1 MSGQSIDDAA
11 PPERLAELLRQ
22 SRELLGLSV
31 RAAAARTGL
40 SGTYLSQLE
49 SAAIKE
55 PSPHVLYKLAEAYGL
70 SYADLMRAAGYLMP
84 GSRSNV
90 KRFAPASP
98 FDIALRTTAPLTD
111 DEREALAEYLA
122 WYRSRHGRP
131 PEKR

>member
-1 MSGQSIDDAA
+1 MSGQGIDDAA
-11 PPERLAELLRQ
+11 PPERLAELLRR

-49 SAAIKE
+49 AAAIKE

-70 SYADLMRAAGYLMP
+70 PYTDLMRAAGYLMP
-84 GSRSNV
+84 GPNSDV
-90 KRFAPASP
+90 KRAVSGSP
-98 FDIALRTTAPLTD
+98 FDIALRTTAPLTN

-131 PEKR
+131 PENS